1 MWEFYYSTGEFAR
14 LNGVNKRTLHYYDQ
28 IGLFSPEHKGENGY
42 RYCTCM
48 QFEQLE
54 LILLLRRIGFS
65 IQEIKTY
72 TQSPSGGA
80 LEQLI
85 RDKQADIDRSIREL
99 LEAKEFL
106 NRKADKL
113 ALERSIQPGQVQL
126 VTLPAQGLLL
136 SAPIRGD
143 YQDLD
148 FAVASEFSQRLRERC
163 GLYDNFG
170 SRISVQ
176 NLRQGRGE
184 EYDCFFARVDP
195 QTGPVDELRPGGSY
209 LQIFA
214 RGSWEQLGRAYQALF
229 AEADRRG
236 LELTGYAY
244 EEGINEIS
252 LHSPEEYLTRIQIPC
267 RPKRSE

>member
-1 MWEFYYSTGEFAR
+1 MRELYYSTGEFAR
-14 LNGVNKRTLHYYDQ
+14 LNGVNKRTLHYYDE
-28 IGLFSPEHKGENGY
+28 IGLFSPEHKAENGY
-42 RYCTCM
+42 RYYTCM

-99 LEAKEFL
+99 RVAKAFL
-106 NRKADKL
+106 NRKVEKL
-113 ALERSIQPGQVQL
+113 ALERSIQPEQIQL

-136 SAPIRGD
+136 SAPIQSGG
-143 YQDLD
+143 QELD
-148 FAVASEFSQRLRERC
+148 FASASDFSQRLRERF

-176 NLRQGRGE
+176 NLRQGQADK
-184 EYDCFFARVDP
+184 YDCFFARTDP
-195 QTGPVDELRPGGSY
+195 QAGPVDELRPEGLY
-209 LQIFA
+209 LQVFT
-214 RGSWEQLGRAYQALF
+214 RGSWEQLGGAYQALF

-252 LHSPEEYLTRIQIPC
+252 LHSPEDYLTLIEIPC
-267 RPKRSE
+267 RPKT

>member
-1 MWEFYYSTGEFAR
+1 MREFYYSTGEFAR
-14 LNGVNKRTLHYYDQ
+14 LNGVNKRTLHYYDE

-42 RYCTCM
+42 RYYTCM

-54 LILLLRRIGFS
+54 LILLLRKIGFS

-72 TQSPSGGA
+72 TQSPSGRA

-85 RDKQADIDRSIREL
+85 QEKKADIDRSIQEL
-99 LEAKEFL
+99 MAAKAFL
-106 NRKADKL
+106 SRKAEKL
-113 ALERSIQPGQVQL
+113 ALERSIHPGKIEL

-148 FAVASEFSQRLRERC
+148 FAAASEFSQRLRERF

-170 SRISVQ
+170 SRIAVE
-176 NLRQGRGE
+176 NLRQGRGD
-184 EYDCFFARVDP
+184 EYDRFFAK
-195 QTGPVDELRPGGSY
+195 TELENGTVDEIRPEGQY
-209 LQIFA
+209 LQVFI
-214 RGSWEQLGRAYQALF
+214 RGSWEQLRESYRALF
-229 AEADRRG
+229 EEAERRG
-236 LELTGYAY
+236 LELIGYAY

-252 LHSPEEYLTRIQIPC
+252 LHSPEEYLTLIQIQC
-267 RPKRSE
+267 REK

>member
-1 MWEFYYSTGEFAR
+1 MREFYYSTGEFAR

-42 RYCTCM
+42 RYYTCM

-136 SAPIRGD
+136 SAPIRGG
-143 YQDLD
+143 LPGPGLCGGLGVLPAAAGTVR
-148 FAVASEFSQRLRERC
+148 AVRQ
-163 GLYDNFG
+163 
-170 SRISVQ
+170 
-176 NLRQGRGE
+176 LRQPHFGAE
-184 EYDCFFARVDP
+184 P
-195 QTGPVDELRPGGSY
+195 PPG
-209 LQIFA
+209 A
-214 RGSWEQLGRAYQALF
+214 RGGVRLLLCAGRSP
-229 AEADRRG
+229 DR
-236 LELTGYAY
+236 TG
-244 EEGINEIS
+244 G
-252 LHSPEEYLTRIQIPC
+252 
-267 RPKRSE
+267 